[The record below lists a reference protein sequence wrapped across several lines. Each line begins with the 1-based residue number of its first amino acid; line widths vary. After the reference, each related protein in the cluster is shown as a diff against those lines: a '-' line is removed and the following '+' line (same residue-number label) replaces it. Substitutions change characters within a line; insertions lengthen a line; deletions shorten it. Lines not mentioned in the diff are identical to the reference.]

1 MIRRLRKEEH
11 GQALVE
17 MALVLPLFLL
27 LLFGV
32 IEMGRIGHAY
42 ISVNNAAGAGG
53 RIASIGGDNLEID
66 TAIKNA
72 ATSLDP
78 ESLEII
84 ISTLKNDGTI
94 SEHEGD
100 RRSGHEVTV
109 QVSYPVELI
118 IPLISNVIPN
128 PVNVN
133 SSVIMRME

>member
-1 MIRRLRKEEH
+1 MIRRLREGER

-53 RIASIGGDNLEID
+53 RMATIGGLNGDIE
-66 TAIKNA
+66 TAVENA
-72 ATSLDP
+72 APSLGLTSQN
-78 ESLEII
+78 II
-84 ISTLKNDGTI
+84 ITPTDYLQ
-94 SEHEGD
+94 
-100 RRSGHEVTV
+100 RYSGQGVTV
-109 QVSYPVELI
+109 LVTYPVQLI

-128 PVNVN
+128 PVVVR
-133 SSVIMRME
+133 SKVIMRLE